1 MESFNLSHANQLS
14 VYDAKEYVKRYF
26 YPLSSGFHLK
36 VDYDDEKPIYEIV
49 EDKIIKS
56 VYFNRLPKV
65 IYDFYFKEYDQIK
78 TLTCEINKPFIY
90 DNFIIL
96 AQLSNMR

>member
-1 MESFNLSHANQLS
+1 MKSFNLSHANQLS
-14 VYDAKEYVKRYF
+14 VYDAKEYVKTYF

-36 VDYDDEKPIYEIV
+36 VDFEDEKQVYEII

-56 VYFNRLPKV
+56 VYFNRLPRV

-78 TLTCEINKPFIY
+78 ILTCEINKPLI
-90 DNFIIL
+90 
-96 AQLSNMR
+96 